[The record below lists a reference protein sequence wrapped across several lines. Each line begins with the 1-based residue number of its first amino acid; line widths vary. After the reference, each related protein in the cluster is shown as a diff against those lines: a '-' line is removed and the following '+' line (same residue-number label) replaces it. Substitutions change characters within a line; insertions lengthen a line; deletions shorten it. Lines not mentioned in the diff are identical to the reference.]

1 MIFAFQKPAPEQ
13 LRVSKELKK
22 QGCFISP
29 GMCVRLVSLPKK
41 CVN

>member
-13 LRVSKELKK
+13 LRVSKELEK

-29 GMCVRLVSLPKK
+29 GDVCAVGKSAKK
-41 CVN
+41 IC